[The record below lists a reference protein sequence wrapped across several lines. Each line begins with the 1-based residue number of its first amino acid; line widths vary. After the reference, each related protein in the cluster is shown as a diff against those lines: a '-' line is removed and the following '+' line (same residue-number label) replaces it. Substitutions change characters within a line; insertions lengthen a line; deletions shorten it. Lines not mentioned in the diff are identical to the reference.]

1 MWVSVEQWERTAVG
15 ADVVTA
21 VVPSNLQ
28 NLVKL
33 RVLYHLYFY
42 AWTNPRISLREKG
55 GVYETYCNTVCCRI
69 VYIERDWEK
78 SELLSAKEEK

>member
-21 VVPSNLQ
+21 VVLSNLQ

-55 GVYETYCNTVCCRI
+55 GVYETLQYCLLQDCLYR
-69 VYIERDWEK
+69 ERLGK
-78 SELLSAKEEK
+78 V